1 MFLLYIAKIPTPT
14 YRKKP
19 EFHHVSF
26 IHHKIPVPNLPKK
39 RDLQR
44 VAVLY
49 KRVSCFRQVTT
60 SLYIRIKFIERNR
73 IIMDRFM
80 NNLLDLTV
88 SMHGSQ
94 TDAIKTCIAVLQAEN
109 ARLNNEILGLQ
120 REIDQ
125 VRLNAINIG
134 TQR

>member
-1 MFLLYIAKIPTPT
+1 MFLLYIAKFLPQPTE
-14 YRKKP
+14 KKT

-80 NNLLDLTV
+80 NNFLDLTV

-94 TDAIKTCIAVLQAEN
+94 TDAIKTCIAVLQADN
-109 ARLNNEILGLQ
+109 ARANS
-120 REIDQ
+120 
-125 VRLNAINIG
+125 INIG